1 MPVLYLLRHAKS
13 SWNDA
18 SIGDHDRPLNDRGR
32 KAAPAI
38 GNWLRDHDCRIDHA
52 LVSTAVRARETWQ
65 LVSAC
70 LKRPPEASL
79 EEGLYLCGAAVLLNR
94 LRQVEPDITSCL
106 LVAHNPDMQQLALT
120 LAGSGNEGDLD
131 ALRGKYPTGGLAV
144 LSFAGAWRNLDRG
157 GAILTDFIRPR
168 SLA

>member
-1 MPVLYLLRHAKS
+1 MRRSAITTAHS
-13 SWNDA
+13 TT
-18 SIGDHDRPLNDRGR
+18 GDERRP
-32 KAAPAI
+32 
-38 GNWLRDHDCRIDHA
+38 
-52 LVSTAVRARETWQ
+52 
-65 LVSAC
+65 
-70 LKRPPEASL
+70 RPPEASL
-79 EEGLYLCGAAVLLNR
+79 GEGLYLCGAEVLLHR